1 MKLLAYFVLLTA
13 LIIASCG
20 AYFSIIGLTLLFVGG
35 GVSIIVM
42 GTALEIGKL
51 VAATFLKQKWNDISV
66 WMRTYLLLAT
76 LLLMGINSIGI
87 YGYLSA
93 GYTATSLSV
102 QGYERQ
108 IEVNTVKIKDIDKE
122 ILDLKQ
128 DTYNQ
133 NEIVDIN
140 ENRKKFVDQRL
151 QLITQR
157 NQQIEKLR
165 SSENSN
171 KDASGDIA
179 SAKQALDVSRASLDS
194 DSAKELEQ
202 IKMYNS
208 RLEIL
213 DQEVKRWMDEGS
225 GNLFKK
231 NGMDKA
237 RETKDLQKKERDAI
251 DAQMKSSQ
259 DRIEKLRI
267 QYNDQVKE
275 YNDRVA
281 SIESRAK
288 AQRSELDANIKL
300 LEKENSDVVASISAY
315 NKECDDKISNLNGKK
330 NEMVEQ
336 NKNKILK
343 NQDTIQQLYVQNDQI
358 KEKILHTDVGTFKFI
373 AKSLNIPLDSAVNY
387 FILMIMIVFD
397 PLAVVLVLAYNIM
410 IQKDKKETSTTLP
423 PTLGDE
429 EKKSDYIITTTT
441 NLPVAPVEEPVVT
454 PAPEEPEVVV
464 ETVETSATETSTTA
478 APIETIEETT
488 TTIQPDPYS
497 EKLKRRAPL
506 PPSQVK
512 MRDYEHFSRPS

>member
-1 MKLLAYFVLLTA
+1 
-13 LIIASCG
+13 
-20 AYFSIIGLTLLFVGG
+20 
-35 GVSIIVM
+35 
-42 GTALEIGKL
+42 
-51 VAATFLKQKWNDISV
+51 
-66 WMRTYLLLAT
+66 
-76 LLLMGINSIGI
+76 
-87 YGYLSA
+87 
-93 GYTATSLSV
+93 
-102 QGYERQ
+102 
-108 IEVNTVKIKDIDKE
+108 
-122 ILDLKQ
+122 
-128 DTYNQ
+128 
-133 NEIVDIN
+133 
-140 ENRKKFVDQRL
+140 
-151 QLITQR
+151 
-157 NQQIEKLR
+157 
-165 SSENSN
+165 
-171 KDASGDIA
+171 
-179 SAKQALDVSRASLDS
+179 
-194 DSAKELEQ
+194 
-202 IKMYNS
+202 
-208 RLEIL
+208 
-213 DQEVKRWMDEGS
+213 
-225 GNLFKK
+225 
-231 NGMDKA
+231 MDKA
-237 RETKDLQKKERDAI
+237 RETKDLQTKERDAI

-275 YNDRVA
+275 YNDRVI

-288 AQRSELDANIKL
+288 AQRAELDANIKL
-300 LEKENSDVVASISAY
+300 LEKENSNVVAGISAY

-343 NQDTIQQLYVQNDQI
+343 NQDTIQQLHVQNDQI

-410 IQKDKKETSTTLP
+410 IQKDKKETSTTLT

-454 PAPEEPEVVV
+454 PAPEEPGVVV
-464 ETVETSATETSTTA
+464 ETVETSTTETSTTA

-506 PPSQVK
+506 PPSQVI

>member
-1 MKLLAYFVLLTA
+1 MKLLTYSVLLTA
-13 LIIASCG
+13 LIIAACG

-66 WMRTYLLLAT
+66 WMRTYLLVAT
-76 LLLMGINSIGI
+76 LVLMGINSIGI

-108 IEVNTVKIKDIDKE
+108 IEINAVKIKDIDKE
-122 ILDLKQ
+122 IMDLRQ

-140 ENRKKFVDQRL
+140 ENRKKFTDQRL
-151 QLITQR
+151 QLISQR

-179 SAKQALDVSRASLDS
+179 SAKQALDVSKASLDS
-194 DSAKELEQ
+194 DSVKELEQ

-237 RETKDLQKKERDAI
+237 RETKDLQKKERDTI
-251 DAQMKSSQ
+251 DSQIKSSQ

-281 SIESRAK
+281 SIELRAK
-288 AQRSELDANIKL
+288 AQRAELDGNIKL
-300 LEKENSDVVASISAY
+300 LEKENSDVVAAISAY

-343 NQDTIQQLYVQNDQI
+343 NQDTIQQLHAQSDQI
-358 KEKILHTDVGTFKFI
+358 KEKIVHTDVGTFKFI

-387 FILMIMIVFD
+387 FILMIMSVFD

-410 IQKDKKETSTTLP
+410 IHKDKKETGTTLP
-423 PTLGDE
+423 PTLDDK
-429 EKKSDYIITTTT
+429 EKKSEYITTTTT
-441 NLPVAPVEEPVVT
+441 NLPVSHIEESVVT
-454 PAPEEPEVVV
+454 SAPEESEVVV
-464 ETVETSATETSTTA
+464 TTVEPNTTESTTA
-478 APIETIEETT
+478 ADLIETIEETT

-506 PPSQVK
+506 PPSQVQ